1 VAPADPSGASPFR
14 AKPDPRGFWGGTLSM
29 DFDGLPNDLKLRQR
43 AAELRK
49 KGKEDLTWEVEA
61 LGQ

>member
-1 VAPADPSGASPFR
+1 
-14 AKPDPRGFWGGTLSM
+14 M